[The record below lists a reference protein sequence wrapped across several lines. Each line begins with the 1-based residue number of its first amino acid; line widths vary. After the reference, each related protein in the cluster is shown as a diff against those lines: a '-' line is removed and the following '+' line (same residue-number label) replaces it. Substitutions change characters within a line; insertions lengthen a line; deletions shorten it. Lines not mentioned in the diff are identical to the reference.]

1 MPVDN
6 RELGTGV
13 QSNAFNATLT
23 KTITGQTYALCVVPY
38 PAQLVAAQQCAA
50 GLSGAP
56 NHSLWLQ
63 RFVVGSGV
71 TSINIGNSLVSVVF
85 GTSGIQGFSIPAGA
99 SNLLQAGDIVML
111 STAAANTASES
122 TTVTLVLKSLQDIRS
137 NFGV

>member
-6 RELGTGV
+6 RELATGIQTSV
-13 QSNAFNATLT
+13 FQATLT

-38 PAQLVAAQQCAA
+38 PAQLVAAQQCVA

-63 RFVVGSGV
+63 RFVVGLGATTVSM
-71 TSINIGNSLVSVVF
+71 GNSLVSQVF
-85 GTSGIQGFSIPAGA
+85 GTSGVQGFSIPNGL
-99 SNLLQAGDIVML
+99 SNLLQAGDLIML
-111 STAAANTASES
+111 STAAANTACES
-122 TTVTLVLKSLQDIRS
+122 ATVTFTLKSLQDIRS

>member
-6 RELGTGV
+6 RELGSGV
-13 QSNAFNATLT
+13 QANVVQASLT

-38 PAQLVAAQQCAA
+38 PAQLMAVQQCVA

-56 NHSLWLQ
+56 NHSIWLQ

-71 TSINIGNSLVSVVF
+71 TSVNIGNSLVSQVF
-85 GTSGIQGFSIPAGA
+85 GTSGAQGFSIPAGA

-111 STAAANTASES
+111 STAAANTACES
-122 TTVTLVLKSLQDIRS
+122 ATVTLVLKSLQDIRT